1 MSMTRRHIIGVAST
15 VAATGVLRGRADAA
29 EFTYKFGLN
38 TPDNHPMSAQA
49 RKAAALVLEQS
60 SGRLQI
66 ETFPNSQLGSDT
78 DMVSQVRSGA
88 LELFAAP
95 SLTFSTLVAA
105 SGIPSVGF
113 AFRTYDQVWAAMDG
127 ELGAYIRGAI
137 GKVGLVPIARIWD
150 NGFRQIT
157 SADKPIRTPADLK
170 GMKIRVPVTA
180 LLTSLFKS
188 LGAAP
193 TSITLH
199 ELYSALQ
206 THIVQGQENPLA
218 QIETSNLYEVQKY
231 CSLSNHCWSGYW
243 IVAHKRTIDALPGE
257 LRDILTRN
265 LDQAALD
272 ERADLAKLD
281 ATLQATLAQRG
292 MSFERPDPAPF
303 HDALRSAGFYT
314 QWKKTYGDQAWSL
327 LEKYAGSLG

>member
-1 MSMTRRHIIGVAST
+1 
-15 VAATGVLRGRADAA
+15 VLRGEARAA

-38 TPDNHPMSAQA
+38 TPDSHPMSAQA
-49 RKAAALVLEQS
+49 RKAATRILEQS

-105 SGIPSVGF
+105 AGIPSVGF
-113 AFRTYDQVWAAMDG
+113 AFRSYDQVWAAMDG
-127 ELGAYIRGAI
+127 ELGAYVRGAI
-137 GKVGLVPIARIWD
+137 VKAGLVPMMRIWD

-157 SADKPIRTPADLK
+157 SADKPIVTPADLNNF
-170 GMKIRVPVTA
+170 KIRVPVTA

-206 THIVQGQENPLA
+206 THIVEGQENPLA

-231 CSLSNHCWSGYW
+231 CSLTNHCWSGYW
-243 IVAHKRTIDALPGE
+243 IVAHRRTVDTLPQD
-257 LRDILTRN
+257 LRDILTHN
-265 LDQAALD
+265 LDEAAAD
-272 ERADLAKLD
+272 ERQELAKLD
-281 ATLQATLAQRG
+281 ATLQPTLAQRG
-292 MSFERPDPAPF
+292 MSFERPDPRPF
-303 HDALRSAGFYT
+303 QREIRGAAR
-314 QWKKTYGDQAWSL
+314 
-327 LEKYAGSLG
+327 LEPISH